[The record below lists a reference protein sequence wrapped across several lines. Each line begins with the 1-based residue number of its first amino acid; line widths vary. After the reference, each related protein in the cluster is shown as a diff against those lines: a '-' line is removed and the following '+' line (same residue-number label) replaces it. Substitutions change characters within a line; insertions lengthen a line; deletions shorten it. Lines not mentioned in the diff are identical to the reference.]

1 VEPVPSTHF
10 HLVHQYDSEARAQE
24 KPTEGR
30 TKEKEGQEV
39 VETQDYKDKTLVE
52 ETTVSALTSSSD
64 NHDVPRSYRP
74 AGVLSLEQATING
87 TVLSD
92 PFSGCSLVPEK
103 SLNDHHQPSSPQ
115 AQGSRK
121 EVLGENH
128 PPGPSGSRPPSRAPA
143 HGLQKQK
150 VRTPKKLQ
158 LLIPVQLHWD
168 RGEEPPPAKLPRFSL
183 EKDLSTWEV
192 SNPCQQKH
200 SHVDE
205 KETSEKNKDVEA
217 DGTHPH
223 PASSCHPPVPSS

>member
-1 VEPVPSTHF
+1 VYYSVPKRRHNLGNDINSTLGMPSFAPRDSPEKLRRASFPSSETDGHSTKVRIPAPGHRATLCSTREQVAREVEPVPSTHF

-128 PPGPSGSRPPSRAPA
+128 PTGPPGS
-143 HGLQKQK
+143 
-150 VRTPKKLQ
+150 
-158 LLIPVQLHWD
+158 
-168 RGEEPPPAKLPRFSL
+168 
-183 EKDLSTWEV
+183 
-192 SNPCQQKH
+192 
-200 SHVDE
+200 
-205 KETSEKNKDVEA
+205 
-217 DGTHPH
+217 
-223 PASSCHPPVPSS
+223 